1 MKIVIL
7 GGGFGGV
14 YTLKYLHK
22 LFHCSDKTRTIHGQ
36 NGQLINKINILS
48 EQSVLSP
55 KKFAVDVKFVL
66 VNKKN
71 YFLFT
76 PLLHEFA
83 TGSVSLE
90 NLVEPIRGIIRCC
103 DYEFIHGEV
112 KRIDLEKKIVYVDT
126 QTLQTSRGLGG
137 KNKNADFAQKEKNDI
152 SAESAFHSAKSAII
166 SYDYLVIALGA
177 KTNFYNIPGAEEN
190 SFTLKSL
197 DKAIRLR
204 NHFIHMF
211 EKYANDIYPNKNRM
225 DFPNKEPNN
234 NIYPNDNRIECPNR
248 RLNDELF
255 GENSGNLFGQNS
267 VSKFGPNLGNNLHSS
282 AELTFVI
289 VGGGA
294 TGVELAAEMSDY
306 FYKTFSKFY
315 PKEIISKV
323 KIILIEKEN
332 ELTPQFSPKLRKIA
346 LEVLKKK
353 NIEVILEK
361 GVKEVG
367 KDFIKLD
374 DETIIKTKTVIW
386 TAGVKPNLPE
396 IIGNVEKDSKG
407 RLIANEYLQVKNYDN
422 VFSIGDVCCFIQNQ
436 KPLPQLAQVAV
447 RQAKTVAKNILNLIK
462 NKPLEKFVYRHQG
475 DLISLG
481 RFFAI
486 GEIKNFTFSGFFAW
500 ILWRVVYLYKLISNK
515 DKVKTFTDWLLDFF
529 YPRDITEI

>member
-22 LFHCSDKTRTIHGQ
+22 FFHKTDIK
-36 NGQLINKINILS
+36 L
-48 EQSVLSP
+48 
-55 KKFAVDVKFVL
+55 VL

-76 PLLHEFA
+76 PLLHEFT

-90 NLVEPIRGIIRCC
+90 NLVEPIREIIRCC

-112 KRIDLEKKIVYVDT
+112 KRIDLEKKIVE
-126 QTLQTSRGLGG
+126 L
-137 KNKNADFAQKEKNDI
+137 N
-152 SAESAFHSAKSAII
+152 ESNL
-166 SYDYLVIALGA
+166 SYDYLIIALGS

-197 DKAIRLR
+197 DDAIRLR

-211 EKYANDIYPNKNRM
+211 EIALKDK
-225 DFPNKEPNN
+225 
-234 NIYPNDNRIECPNR
+234 
-248 RLNDELF
+248 DE
-255 GENSGNLFGQNS
+255 GI
-267 VSKFGPNLGNNLHSS
+267 
-282 AELTFVI
+282 LTFVI

-323 KIILIEKEN
+323 KIILVEKGN
-332 ELTPQFSPKLRKIA
+332 ELIPQFSPKLRKIA
-346 LEVLKKK
+346 LEVLRKK
-353 NIEVILEK
+353 NIEVILGK

-386 TAGVKPNLPE
+386 TAGVEPNLPE
-396 IIGNVEKDSKG
+396 IIGNIVKDNKE
-407 RLIANEYLQVKNYDN
+407 RLIVNEYLQVKNYEN
-422 VFSIGDVCCFIQNQ
+422 VFSIGDVCCYIQNQ

-447 RQAKTVAKNILNLIK
+447 RQAKFVAKNIFNLIK
-462 NKPLEKFVYRHQG
+462 NKPLEKFVYKHQG

-500 ILWRVVYLYKLISNK
+500 ILWRGVYLSKLISNK
-515 DKVKTFTDWLLDFF
+515 DKIKTFIDWLLDFF

>member
-22 LFHCSDKTRTIHGQ
+22 FFHHSDKIRTIHGQ

-48 EQSVLSP
+48 EPSVSSPKKVKLSEQSVLSP
-55 KKFAVDVKFVL
+55 KKSVVDVKLIL

-76 PLLHEFA
+76 PLLHEFT

-90 NLVEPIRGIIRCC
+90 NLVEPIREIIRCC
-103 DYEFIHGEV
+103 DYEFVHGEV
-112 KRIDLEKKIVYVDT
+112 KRIDLERKIVYVDT
-126 QTLQTSRGLGG
+126 QTMQTSDTDADSTDLTQTMQ
-137 KNKNADFAQKEKNDI
+137 NKI
-152 SAESAFHSAKSAII
+152 SAKSALSSAKSALSSAKSALNKISAKSAII

-197 DKAIRLR
+197 DDAIRLR

-211 EKYANDIYPNKNRM
+211 EKYADSADFTQTEQKN
-225 DFPNKEPNN
+225 
-234 NIYPNDNRIECPNR
+234 I
-248 RLNDELF
+248 
-255 GENSGNLFGQNS
+255 
-267 VSKFGPNLGNNLHSS
+267 S
-282 AELTFVI
+282 AESALNSAKSALNSAKSAFLTFVI

-323 KIILIEKEN
+323 KIILIERGN
-332 ELTPQFSPKLRKIA
+332 ELIPQFSPKLRKIA
-346 LEVLKKK
+346 LEVLRKK
-353 NIEVILEK
+353 NVEIILEK

-386 TAGVKPNLPE
+386 TAGVEPNLPE
-396 IIGNVEKDSKG
+396 IVGNIEKDGKG
-407 RLIANEYLQVKNYDN
+407 RLIVNEYLQVKNYEN
-422 VFSIGDVCCFIQNQ
+422 VFSIGDVCCYIQNQ

-447 RQAKTVAKNILNLIK
+447 REAKTVAKNIFNLIK
-462 NKPLEKFVYRHQG
+462 NKPLEKFVYKHQG

-486 GEIKNFTFSGFFAW
+486 GEIKNFTFSGFFTW
-500 ILWRVVYLYKLISNK
+500 ILWRGVYLSKLISNK
-515 DKVKTFTDWLLDFF
+515 DKIKTFIDWLLDFF

>member
-22 LFHCSDKTRTIHGQ
+22 FFCKRRLCRLYADYAEKDIDPDFADFTQTMQK
-36 NGQLINKINILS
+36 NIS
-48 EQSVLSP
+48 AKSAFNSA
-55 KKFAVDVKFVL
+55 KSAHNVKLVL

-103 DYEFIHGEV
+103 DYEFIHGEL
-112 KRIDLEKKIVYVDT
+112 KRIDLEKKIVE
-126 QTLQTSRGLGG
+126 LNE
-137 KNKNADFAQKEKNDI
+137 NKID
-152 SAESAFHSAKSAII
+152 
-166 SYDYLVIALGA
+166 YDYLVIALGA

-197 DKAIRLR
+197 DEAIRLR

-211 EKYANDIYPNKNRM
+211 EKYADSADLTQTRQKN
-225 DFPNKEPNN
+225 
-234 NIYPNDNRIECPNR
+234 I
-248 RLNDELF
+248 
-255 GENSGNLFGQNS
+255 
-267 VSKFGPNLGNNLHSS
+267 S
-282 AELTFVI
+282 ADPESYSAKSAFLTFVI

-323 KIILIEKEN
+323 KIILIEKGN
-332 ELTPQFSPKLRKIA
+332 ELIPQFSPKLRKIA

-386 TAGVKPNLPE
+386 TAGVEPNLPE

-407 RLIANEYLQVKNYDN
+407 RLIVNEYLQVKNYDN

-447 RQAKTVAKNILNLIK
+447 RQAKAVAKNILNLIK

-500 ILWRVVYLYKLISNK
+500 ILWRVVYLSKLISNK

>member
-1 MKIVIL
+1 
-7 GGGFGGV
+7 
-14 YTLKYLHK
+14 
-22 LFHCSDKTRTIHGQ
+22 
-36 NGQLINKINILS
+36 
-48 EQSVLSP
+48 
-55 KKFAVDVKFVL
+55 
-66 VNKKN
+66 
-71 YFLFT
+71 
-76 PLLHEFA
+76 
-83 TGSVSLE
+83 
-90 NLVEPIRGIIRCC
+90 
-103 DYEFIHGEV
+103 V
-112 KRIDLEKKIVYVDT
+112 KRIDLEKKIVELD
-126 QTLQTSRGLGG
+126 
-137 KNKNADFAQKEKNDI
+137 
-152 SAESAFHSAKSAII
+152 ESKLD
-166 SYDYLVIALGA
+166 YDYLVIALGA

-197 DKAIRLR
+197 DEAIRLR

-211 EKYANDIYPNKNRM
+211 EIASKDK
-225 DFPNKEPNN
+225 
-234 NIYPNDNRIECPNR
+234 
-248 RLNDELF
+248 DEGL
-255 GENSGNLFGQNS
+255 
-267 VSKFGPNLGNNLHSS
+267 
-282 AELTFVI
+282 LTFVI

-323 KIILIEKEN
+323 KIILIEKGN
-332 ELTPQFSPKLRKIA
+332 ELIPQFSPKLRKIA
-346 LEVLKKK
+346 LEVLKKR

-386 TAGVKPNLPE
+386 TAGVEPNLPE
-396 IIGNVEKDSKG
+396 IIGNIEKDNKE
-407 RLIANEYLQVKNYDN
+407 RLIVNEYLQVKNYEN
-422 VFSIGDVCCFIQNQ
+422 VFSIGDVCCYIQNQ

-447 RQAKTVAKNILNLIK
+447 RQAEFVAKNIFNLIK
-462 NKPLEKFVYRHQG
+462 NKPLEKFVYKHQG

-500 ILWRVVYLYKLISNK
+500 ILWRGVYLSKLISNK
-515 DKVKTFTDWLLDFF
+515 DKIKTFIDWLLDFF

>member
-22 LFHCSDKTRTIHGQ
+22 FFHKHTLYQSKARYRAGTNEDIK
-36 NGQLINKINILS
+36 LI
-48 EQSVLSP
+48 
-55 KKFAVDVKFVL
+55 L

-90 NLVEPIRGIIRCC
+90 NLVEPIREIIRCC

-112 KRIDLEKKIVYVDT
+112 KRIDLEKKIVE
-126 QTLQTSRGLGG
+126 LNE
-137 KNKNADFAQKEKNDI
+137 NKID
-152 SAESAFHSAKSAII
+152 
-166 SYDYLVIALGA
+166 YDYLVIALGS

-197 DKAIRLR
+197 DDAIKLR
-204 NHFIHMF
+204 NHFVHMF
-211 EKYANDIYPNKNRM
+211 EIASKDQ
-225 DFPNKEPNN
+225 
-234 NIYPNDNRIECPNR
+234 
-248 RLNDELF
+248 DE
-255 GENSGNLFGQNS
+255 EI
-267 VSKFGPNLGNNLHSS
+267 
-282 AELTFVI
+282 LTFVI

-294 TGVELAAEMSDY
+294 TGVELAGEMSDY

-323 KIILIEKEN
+323 KIILIERGD
-332 ELTPQFSPKLRKIA
+332 ELIPQFSTNLRKIA
-346 LEVLKKK
+346 LEVLRKK
-353 NIEVILEK
+353 NVEVILGK

-386 TAGVKPNLPE
+386 TAGVEPNLPE
-396 IIGNVEKDSKG
+396 IVGNIEKDNKG
-407 RLIANEYLQVKNYDN
+407 RLIVNEYLQVKNYNN
-422 VFSIGDVCCFIQNQ
+422 VFVLGDVCCFIQNQ
-436 KPLPQLAQVAV
+436 RPLPQLAQVAV
-447 RQAKTVAKNILNLIK
+447 RQAKAVAKNIFNLIK
-462 NKPLEKFVYRHQG
+462 NKPLEKFVYKHQG

-500 ILWRVVYLYKLISNK
+500 ILWRGVYLSKMISNK
-515 DKVKTFTDWLLDFF
+515 DKIKTFIDWLLDFF

>member
-76 PLLHEFA
+76 PLFHEFA

-112 KRIDLEKKIVYVDT
+112 KRIDLEKKIVE
-126 QTLQTSRGLGG
+126 LNE
-137 KNKNADFAQKEKNDI
+137 NKID
-152 SAESAFHSAKSAII
+152 
-166 SYDYLVIALGA
+166 YDYLVIALGA

-197 DKAIRLR
+197 DEAIRLR

-211 EKYANDIYPNKNRM
+211 EKYANDIYPNNR
-225 DFPNKEPNN
+225 PNKLPESSDRIESTRITRPNN

-267 VSKFGPNLGNNLHSS
+267 GSKFGPNLGNNLHSS

-332 ELTPQFSPKLRKIA
+332 ELISQFSPKLRKIA
-346 LEVLKKK
+346 LEVLRKK

-374 DETIIKTKTVIW
+374 DETIIKTKTVMW
-386 TAGVKPNLPE
+386 TAGVEPNLPE
-396 IIGNVEKDSKG
+396 IVGNIEKDSKG
-407 RLIANEYLQVKNYDN
+407 RLIVNEYLQVKNYDN

-447 RQAKTVAKNILNLIK
+447 RQAKTVAKNIFNLIK

-486 GEIKNFTFSGFFAW
+486 GEIKKFTFSGFFAW
-500 ILWRVVYLYKLISNK
+500 ILWRVVYLSKLISNK
-515 DKVKTFTDWLLDFF
+515 DKIKTFIDWLLDFF

>member
-22 LFHCSDKTRTIHGQ
+22 FFHNTDIK
-36 NGQLINKINILS
+36 L
-48 EQSVLSP
+48 
-55 KKFAVDVKFVL
+55 VL

-90 NLVEPIRGIIRCC
+90 NLVEPIREIIRCC

-112 KRIDLEKKIVYVDT
+112 KRIDLEKKIVE
-126 QTLQTSRGLGG
+126 LNE
-137 KNKNADFAQKEKNDI
+137 NKID
-152 SAESAFHSAKSAII
+152 
-166 SYDYLVIALGA
+166 YDYLVIALGS

-197 DKAIRLR
+197 DDAIRLR

-211 EKYANDIYPNKNRM
+211 EIASKDK
-225 DFPNKEPNN
+225 
-234 NIYPNDNRIECPNR
+234 
-248 RLNDELF
+248 DEGL
-255 GENSGNLFGQNS
+255 
-267 VSKFGPNLGNNLHSS
+267 
-282 AELTFVI
+282 LTFVI

-315 PKEIISKV
+315 PKEVISKV
-323 KIILIEKEN
+323 KIILIERGN
-332 ELTPQFSPKLRKIA
+332 ELIPQFSPKLRKIA
-346 LEVLKKK
+346 LEVLKKR
-353 NIEVILEK
+353 NIKVILEK

-386 TAGVKPNLPE
+386 TAGVQPNLPE
-396 IIGNVEKDSKG
+396 IIGNIEKDNKE
-407 RLIANEYLQVKNYDN
+407 RLIVNEYLQVKNYEN
-422 VFSIGDVCCFIQNQ
+422 VFSIGDVCSYIQNQ

-447 RQAKTVAKNILNLIK
+447 RQAEFVAKNIFNLIK
-462 NKPLEKFVYRHQG
+462 NKPLEKFVYKHQG

-486 GEIKNFTFSGFFAW
+486 GEIKNFTFSGFFTW
-500 ILWRVVYLYKLISNK
+500 ILWRGVYLSKVISNK
-515 DKVKTFTDWLLDFF
+515 DKIKTFIDWLLDFF

>member
-22 LFHCSDKTRTIHGQ
+22 FFHAHGLTRISTR
-36 NGQLINKINILS
+36 IN
-48 EQSVLSP
+48 
-55 KKFAVDVKFVL
+55 ADVKLVL

-83 TGSVSLE
+83 TGGVSLE
-90 NLVEPIRGIIRCC
+90 NLVEPIREIIRCC

-112 KRIDLEKKIVYVDT
+112 KRIDLEKKVVYVDT
-126 QTLQTSRGLGG
+126 QTLQTSRGLGR
-137 KNKNADFAQKEKNDI
+137 KNVNNADLKQTKQTFNIDADSPDFTQTMQKNISAKFASS
-152 SAESAFHSAKSAII
+152 SAESAFDSANFAII
-166 SYDYLVIALGA
+166 SYDYLVIALGS

-197 DKAIRLR
+197 DDAIRLR

-211 EKYANDIYPNKNRM
+211 EIASKDK
-225 DFPNKEPNN
+225 
-234 NIYPNDNRIECPNR
+234 
-248 RLNDELF
+248 DEGF
-255 GENSGNLFGQNS
+255 
-267 VSKFGPNLGNNLHSS
+267 
-282 AELTFVI
+282 LTFVI

-323 KIILIEKEN
+323 KIILIEKGN
-332 ELTPQFSPKLRKIA
+332 ELIPQFSPKLRKIA

-386 TAGVKPNLPE
+386 TAGVEPNLPE

-407 RLIANEYLQVKNYDN
+407 RLIVNEYLQVKNYDN

-500 ILWRVVYLYKLISNK
+500 ILWRVVYLSKLISNK

>member
-22 LFHCSDKTRTIHGQ
+22 LFHNRGLTQISTR
-36 NGQLINKINILS
+36 IN
-48 EQSVLSP
+48 
-55 KKFAVDVKFVL
+55 ADVKLVL

-76 PLLHEFA
+76 PLLHEFT

-90 NLVEPIRGIIRCC
+90 NLVEPIREIIRCC

-112 KRIDLEKKIVYVDT
+112 KRIDLEKKIVELD
-126 QTLQTSRGLGG
+126 
-137 KNKNADFAQKEKNDI
+137 
-152 SAESAFHSAKSAII
+152 ESKLD
-166 SYDYLVIALGA
+166 YDCLVIALGA

-197 DKAIRLR
+197 DEAIRLR

-211 EKYANDIYPNKNRM
+211 EIASKDK
-225 DFPNKEPNN
+225 
-234 NIYPNDNRIECPNR
+234 
-248 RLNDELF
+248 DEGL
-255 GENSGNLFGQNS
+255 
-267 VSKFGPNLGNNLHSS
+267 
-282 AELTFVI
+282 LTFVI

-306 FYKTFSKFY
+306 FYKTFSKIY

-323 KIILIEKEN
+323 KIILIEKGN
-332 ELTPQFSPKLRKIA
+332 ELIPQFSQKLRKIA
-346 LEVLKKK
+346 LEVLRKK
-353 NIEVILEK
+353 NINVILGK

-386 TAGVKPNLPE
+386 TAGVEPNLPE
-396 IIGNVEKDSKG
+396 IVGNIEKDNRG
-407 RLIANEYLQVKNYDN
+407 RLIVNEYLQVKNYEN
-422 VFSIGDVCCFIQNQ
+422 VFSIGDVCCYIQNQ

-447 RQAKTVAKNILNLIK
+447 REAEFVAKNIFNLIK

-481 RFFAI
+481 KFFAI
-486 GEIKNFTFSGFFAW
+486 GEIKNFTFSGFFTW
-500 ILWRVVYLYKLISNK
+500 IL
-515 DKVKTFTDWLLDFF
+515 
-529 YPRDITEI
+529 

>member
-14 YTLKYLHK
+14 YTLKYLNK
-22 LFHCSDKTRTIHGQ
+22 FFHYSDKKRTIHGQ

-55 KKFAVDVKFVL
+55 KKSAVDVKFVL

-76 PLLHEFA
+76 PLFHEFA

-103 DYEFIHGEV
+103 DYEFVHGEV
-112 KRIDLEKKIVYVDT
+112 KRIDLEKKVVE
-126 QTLQTSRGLGG
+126 LNE
-137 KNKNADFAQKEKNDI
+137 NKID
-152 SAESAFHSAKSAII
+152 
-166 SYDYLVIALGA
+166 YDYLVIALGA

-197 DKAIRLR
+197 DEAIRLR

-211 EKYANDIYPNKNRM
+211 EKYADSADLTQTRQKN
-225 DFPNKEPNN
+225 
-234 NIYPNDNRIECPNR
+234 I
-248 RLNDELF
+248 
-255 GENSGNLFGQNS
+255 
-267 VSKFGPNLGNNLHSS
+267 S
-282 AELTFVI
+282 ADSESYSAKSAFLTFVI

-332 ELTPQFSPKLRKIA
+332 ELISQFSPKLRKIA
-346 LEVLKKK
+346 LEVLRKK

-386 TAGVKPNLPE
+386 TAGVEPNLPE
-396 IIGNVEKDSKG
+396 IVGNIEKDKSG
-407 RLIANEYLQVKNYDN
+407 RLIVNEYLQVKNYDN
-422 VFSIGDVCCFIQNQ
+422 VFSIGDVSCFIQNQ

-447 RQAKTVAKNILNLIK
+447 RQAKTVAKNIFNLIK

-500 ILWRVVYLYKLISNK
+500 ILWRVVYLSKLISNK
-515 DKVKTFTDWLLDFF
+515 DKIKTFIDWLLDFF

>member
-14 YTLKYLHK
+14 YALKYLHK
-22 LFHCSDKTRTIHGQ
+22 FFHKCGSKQISTR
-36 NGQLINKINILS
+36 IN
-48 EQSVLSP
+48 
-55 KKFAVDVKFVL
+55 ADVKLVL

-76 PLLHEFA
+76 PLLHEFT

-90 NLVEPIRGIIRCC
+90 NLVEPIREIIRCC

-112 KRIDLEKKIVYVDT
+112 KRIDLEKKIVELD
-126 QTLQTSRGLGG
+126 
-137 KNKNADFAQKEKNDI
+137 
-152 SAESAFHSAKSAII
+152 ESKLD
-166 SYDYLVIALGA
+166 YDYLVIALGA

-197 DKAIRLR
+197 DEAIRLR

-211 EKYANDIYPNKNRM
+211 ETASKDK
-225 DFPNKEPNN
+225 
-234 NIYPNDNRIECPNR
+234 
-248 RLNDELF
+248 DEGL
-255 GENSGNLFGQNS
+255 
-267 VSKFGPNLGNNLHSS
+267 
-282 AELTFVI
+282 LTFVI

-315 PKEIISKV
+315 PKEFISRV
-323 KIILIEKEN
+323 KIILIEKGN
-332 ELTPQFSPKLRKIA
+332 ELIPQFSPKLRKIA
-346 LEVLKKK
+346 LEVLRKR

-386 TAGVKPNLPE
+386 TAGVEPNLPE
-396 IIGNVEKDSKG
+396 IIGNVGKDSKG
-407 RLIANEYLQVKNYDN
+407 RLIVNEYLQVKNYEN
-422 VFSIGDVCCFIQNQ
+422 VFSIGDVCCYIQNQ

-447 RQAKTVAKNILNLIK
+447 RQAEFVAKNIFNLIK
-462 NKPLEKFVYRHQG
+462 NKPLEKFVYKHQG

-486 GEIKNFTFSGFFAW
+486 GEIKNFTFSGFFTW
-500 ILWRVVYLYKLISNK
+500 ILWRGVYLSKMISNK
-515 DKVKTFTDWLLDFF
+515 DKIKTFVDWLLGFF

>member
-22 LFHCSDKTRTIHGQ
+22 FFHKRTPYQSKARYWAG
-36 NGQLINKINILS
+36 INEDI
-48 EQSVLSP
+48 
-55 KKFAVDVKFVL
+55 KFIL

-90 NLVEPIRGIIRCC
+90 NLVEPIREIIRCC

-112 KRIDLEKKIVYVDT
+112 KRIDLEKKIVE
-126 QTLQTSRGLGG
+126 L
-137 KNKNADFAQKEKNDI
+137 N
-152 SAESAFHSAKSAII
+152 ESKLD
-166 SYDYLVIALGA
+166 YDYLVIALGS
-177 KTNFYNIPGAEEN
+177 KINFYNIPGAEEN

-197 DKAIRLR
+197 DEAIRLR

-211 EKYANDIYPNKNRM
+211 EIASKDQ
-225 DFPNKEPNN
+225 
-234 NIYPNDNRIECPNR
+234 
-248 RLNDELF
+248 DE
-255 GENSGNLFGQNS
+255 
-267 VSKFGPNLGNNLHSS
+267 
-282 AELTFVI
+282 AILTFVI

-294 TGVELAAEMSDY
+294 TGVELAGEMSDY

-323 KIILIEKEN
+323 KIILIERGN
-332 ELTPQFSPKLRKIA
+332 ELIPQFSPKLRKIA
-346 LEVLKKK
+346 FEVLRKKK
-353 NIEVILEK
+353 VEVILGK
-361 GVKEVG
+361 GVKEVD
-367 KDFIKLD
+367 KDFVRLD

-386 TAGVKPNLPE
+386 TAGVEPNLPE
-396 IIGNVEKDSKG
+396 IVGNIEKDNKG
-407 RLIANEYLQVKNYDN
+407 RLIVNEYLQVKNYEN
-422 VFSIGDVCCFIQNQ
+422 VFALGDACCFIQNQ

-447 RQAKTVAKNILNLIK
+447 REAKIVAKNIFNLIQ
-462 NKPLEKFVYRHQG
+462 NKPLEKFVYKHQG

-481 RFFAI
+481 KFFAI
-486 GEIKNFTFSGFFAW
+486 GEIKNFTFSGFLAW
-500 ILWRVVYLYKLISNK
+500 ILWRGVYLSKMISNK
-515 DKVKTFTDWLLDFF
+515 DKIRTFIDWLLDFF

>member
-22 LFHCSDKTRTIHGQ
+22 FFHKHTLYQSKARYRAG
-36 NGQLINKINILS
+36 IN
-48 EQSVLSP
+48 E
-55 KKFAVDVKFVL
+55 DVKLVL

-90 NLVEPIRGIIRCC
+90 NLVEPIREIIRCC

-112 KRIDLEKKIVYVDT
+112 KRIDLENKIVEV
-126 QTLQTSRGLGG
+126 
-137 KNKNADFAQKEKNDI
+137 N
-152 SAESAFHSAKSAII
+152 ESKLD
-166 SYDYLVIALGA
+166 YDYLVIALGS

-197 DKAIRLR
+197 DDAIRLR

-211 EKYANDIYPNKNRM
+211 EIASKDK
-225 DFPNKEPNN
+225 
-234 NIYPNDNRIECPNR
+234 
-248 RLNDELF
+248 DEGL
-255 GENSGNLFGQNS
+255 
-267 VSKFGPNLGNNLHSS
+267 
-282 AELTFVI
+282 LTFVI

-294 TGVELAAEMSDY
+294 TGVELAGEMSDY

-323 KIILIEKEN
+323 KIILIEKGN
-332 ELTPQFSPKLRKIA
+332 ELIPQFSSKLRKIA

-353 NIEVILEK
+353 NVEVILGK

-386 TAGVKPNLPE
+386 TAGVEPNLPD
-396 IIGNVEKDSKG
+396 IVGNIEKDNKG
-407 RLIANEYLQVKNYDN
+407 RLIVNEYLQVKNYDN
-422 VFSIGDVCCFIQNQ
+422 VFALGDVCCFIQNQ
-436 KPLPQLAQVAV
+436 RPLPQLAQVAV
-447 RQAKTVAKNILNLIK
+447 RQAKAVAKNIFNLIK
-462 NKPLEKFVYRHQG
+462 NKPLEKFVYKHQG

-500 ILWRVVYLYKLISNK
+500 ILWRGVYLSKMISNK
-515 DKVKTFTDWLLDFF
+515 DKIKILIDWLLDLF

>member
-22 LFHCSDKTRTIHGQ
+22 FFHNTDIK
-36 NGQLINKINILS
+36 L
-48 EQSVLSP
+48 
-55 KKFAVDVKFVL
+55 VL

-90 NLVEPIRGIIRCC
+90 NLVEPVREIIRCC

-137 KNKNADFAQKEKNDI
+137 KNKNADFAQKEKNNI

-197 DKAIRLR
+197 DEAIKLR
-204 NHFIHMF
+204 NHFTHMF
-211 EKYANDIYPNKNRM
+211 EIASKDQ
-225 DFPNKEPNN
+225 
-234 NIYPNDNRIECPNR
+234 
-248 RLNDELF
+248 DE
-255 GENSGNLFGQNS
+255 EI
-267 VSKFGPNLGNNLHSS
+267 
-282 AELTFVI
+282 LTFVI

-294 TGVELAAEMSDY
+294 TGVELAGEMSDY

-323 KIILIEKEN
+323 KIILIERGN
-332 ELTPQFSPKLRKIA
+332 ELIPQFSPKLRKIA
-346 LEVLKKK
+346 LEVLRKK
-353 NIEVILEK
+353 NVEVILGK

-374 DETIIKTKTVIW
+374 DETIIKTKTIIW
-386 TAGVKPNLPE
+386 TAGVEPNLPE
-396 IIGNVEKDSKG
+396 IVGNIEKDSKG
-407 RLIANEYLQVKNYDN
+407 RLIVNEYLQVKNYDN
-422 VFSIGDVCCFIQNQ
+422 VFALGDVCCFIQDQ

-447 RQAKTVAKNILNLIK
+447 REAKIVAKNIFNLIQ
-462 NKPLEKFVYRHQG
+462 NKPLGKFVYKHQG
-475 DLISLG
+475 DLISVG

-486 GEIKNFTFSGFFAW
+486 GEIKNFTFSGFFTW
-500 ILWRVVYLYKLISNK
+500 ILWRGVYLSKMISNK
-515 DKVKTFTDWLLDFF
+515 DKIKILIDWLLDLF

>member
-1 MKIVIL
+1 MNIVIL

-22 LFHCSDKTRTIHGQ
+22 FFHTRGLTRISPR
-36 NGQLINKINILS
+36 IN
-48 EQSVLSP
+48 
-55 KKFAVDVKFVL
+55 ADVKLVL

-90 NLVEPIRGIIRCC
+90 NLVEPIREIIRCC

-112 KRIDLEKKIVYVDT
+112 KRIDLEKKVVYIKT
-126 QTLQTSRGLGG
+126 QQNNRKELPESSDRIESNRITRPNNNCPNKRPNGNETFGPNSVNKFGIDSGSEHSFGPDSGNTFG
-137 KNKNADFAQKEKNDI
+137 KNSGNFYV
-152 SAESAFHSAKSAII
+152 
-166 SYDYLVIALGA
+166 SYDYLVIALGS

-197 DKAIRLR
+197 DDAIRLR

-211 EKYANDIYPNKNRM
+211 EKYANDIYPNNL
-225 DFPNKEPNN
+225 PNKLPESS
-234 NIYPNDNRIECPNR
+234 DRI
-248 RLNDELF
+248 
-255 GENSGNLFGQNS
+255 FGQNS
-267 VSKFGPNLGNNLHSS
+267 GNTFGPHSGNKNIFGPNLGNKQHSS

-294 TGVELAAEMSDY
+294 TGVELAGEMSDY

-323 KIILIEKEN
+323 KIILIEKGN
-332 ELTPQFSPKLRKIA
+332 ELIPQFSPKLRKIA
-346 LEVLKKK
+346 FEVLKKK
-353 NIEVILEK
+353 NVEVILGK

-386 TAGVKPNLPE
+386 TAGVEPNLPE

-407 RLIANEYLQVKNYDN
+407 RLIVNEYLQVKNYDN
-422 VFSIGDVCCFIQNQ
+422 VFALGDVCSFIQNQ

-447 RQAKTVAKNILNLIK
+447 RQAKAVAKNIFNLIQ

-500 ILWRVVYLYKLISNK
+500 LLWRGVYLSKLISNK
-515 DKVKTFTDWLLDFF
+515 DKIKTFIDWLLDFF

>member
-22 LFHCSDKTRTIHGQ
+22 FFHNTDIK
-36 NGQLINKINILS
+36 L
-48 EQSVLSP
+48 
-55 KKFAVDVKFVL
+55 VL

-90 NLVEPIRGIIRCC
+90 NLVEPIREIIRCC

-112 KRIDLEKKIVYVDT
+112 KRIDLENKIVE
-126 QTLQTSRGLGG
+126 LNENNL
-137 KNKNADFAQKEKNDI
+137 
-152 SAESAFHSAKSAII
+152 
-166 SYDYLVIALGA
+166 SYDYLVIALGS

-197 DKAIRLR
+197 DDAIRLR
-204 NHFIHMF
+204 NRFIHMF
-211 EKYANDIYPNKNRM
+211 EIA
-225 DFPNKEPNN
+225 
-234 NIYPNDNRIECPNR
+234 
-248 RLNDELF
+248 
-255 GENSGNLFGQNS
+255 
-267 VSKFGPNLGNNLHSS
+267 SKDQ
-282 AELTFVI
+282 EETILTFVI

-306 FYKTFSKFY
+306 FYKTFSKIY

-323 KIILIEKEN
+323 KIILIEKGN
-332 ELTPQFSPKLRKIA
+332 ELIPQFSPKLRKVA
-346 LEVLKKK
+346 LEVLRKK
-353 NIEVILEK
+353 NINVILGK

-386 TAGVKPNLPE
+386 TAGVEPNLPE
-396 IIGNVEKDSKG
+396 IVGNVEKDNKG
-407 RLIANEYLQVKNYDN
+407 RLIVNEYLQVKNYEN
-422 VFSIGDVCCFIQNQ
+422 VFGVGDVCCYIRNQ

-447 RQAKTVAKNILNLIK
+447 RQAKAVAKNIFNLIK
-462 NKPLEKFVYRHQG
+462 NKPLEKFVYKHQG

-500 ILWRVVYLYKLISNK
+500 ILWRGVYLSKLISNK
-515 DKVKTFTDWLLDFF
+515 DKIKTFIDWLLDLF

>member
-22 LFHCSDKTRTIHGQ
+22 LFCNRRLCRLYADYAEKDIDTDFGDFTQTIQ
-36 NGQLINKINILS
+36 KNIS
-48 EQSVLSP
+48 AKSASNSVKS
-55 KKFAVDVKFVL
+55 ARNVKLVL

-83 TGSVSLE
+83 TGGVSLE
-90 NLVEPIRGIIRCC
+90 NLVEPIREIIRCC

-126 QTLQTSRGLGG
+126 QISRALGG
-137 KNKNADFAQKEKNDI
+137 KNKNADFVQKEKNNI
-152 SAESAFHSAKSAII
+152 FAESAFHSAKSAII
-166 SYDYLVIALGA
+166 SYDYLVIALGS

-197 DKAIRLR
+197 DDAIRLR

-211 EKYANDIYPNKNRM
+211 EKYADSADLTQTRQKNKNADYT
-225 DFPNKEPNN
+225 DFTQA
-234 NIYPNDNRIECPNR
+234 
-248 RLNDELF
+248 
-255 GENSGNLFGQNS
+255 GQNEI
-267 VSKFGPNLGNNLHSS
+267 S
-282 AELTFVI
+282 AKAKSALNSAKSASLTFVI

-294 TGVELAAEMSDY
+294 TGVELAGEMSDY

-323 KIILIEKEN
+323 KIILIERGN
-332 ELTPQFSPKLRKIA
+332 ELIPQFSPKLRKIA
-346 LEVLKKK
+346 LETLRKK
-353 NIEVILEK
+353 NIEVILGK

-374 DETIIKTKTVIW
+374 DETIIKTKTIIW
-386 TAGVKPNLPE
+386 TAGVEPNLPE
-396 IIGNVEKDSKG
+396 IVGNIEKDSKG
-407 RLIANEYLQVKNYDN
+407 RLIVNEYLQVKNYDN
-422 VFSIGDVCCFIQNQ
+422 VFALGDVCCFIQDQ

-447 RQAKTVAKNILNLIK
+447 REARVVAKNIFNLIQ
-462 NKPLEKFVYRHQG
+462 NKPLEKFVYKHQG

-486 GEIKNFTFSGFFAW
+486 GEIKNFTFSGFFVW
-500 ILWRVVYLYKLISNK
+500 ILWRGVYLSKMISNK
-515 DKVKTFTDWLLDFF
+515 NKIRTFIDWLLDFF
-529 YPRDITEI
+529 YPRDVTEI

>member
-22 LFHCSDKTRTIHGQ
+22 LFHTRGLTRISTR
-36 NGQLINKINILS
+36 IN
-48 EQSVLSP
+48 
-55 KKFAVDVKFVL
+55 ADVKLFL

-90 NLVEPIRGIIRCC
+90 NLVEPIREIIKCC
-103 DYEFIHGEV
+103 DYEFVHGEV
-112 KRIDLEKKIVYVDT
+112 KRIDLEKKIVE
-126 QTLQTSRGLGG
+126 L
-137 KNKNADFAQKEKNDI
+137 N
-152 SAESAFHSAKSAII
+152 ESKFD
-166 SYDYLVIALGA
+166 YDYLVIALGS

-197 DKAIRLR
+197 DDAIRLR

-211 EKYANDIYPNKNRM
+211 EIASKDK
-225 DFPNKEPNN
+225 
-234 NIYPNDNRIECPNR
+234 
-248 RLNDELF
+248 DEEL
-255 GENSGNLFGQNS
+255 
-267 VSKFGPNLGNNLHSS
+267 
-282 AELTFVI
+282 LTFVI

-294 TGVELAAEMSDY
+294 TGVELAGEMSDY
-306 FYKTFSKFY
+306 FYKIFSKFY

-323 KIILIEKEN
+323 KIILIEKGN
-332 ELTPQFSPKLRKIA
+332 ELIPQFSPKLRKIA
-346 LEVLKKK
+346 FEVLKKK
-353 NIEVILEK
+353 NVEVILGK

-374 DETIIKTKTVIW
+374 DETIIKTKTVVW
-386 TAGVKPNLPE
+386 TAGIEPNLPE
-396 IIGNVEKDSKG
+396 IIGNIEKDSKG
-407 RLIANEYLQVKNYDN
+407 RLIVNEYLQIKNYDN
-422 VFSIGDVCCFIQNQ
+422 VFALGDVCSFIQNQ

-447 RQAKTVAKNILNLIK
+447 RQAKAVAKNIFNLIQ
-462 NKPLEKFVYRHQG
+462 NKPLEKFVYKHQG

-500 ILWRVVYLYKLISNK
+500 ILWRGVYLSKMISNK
-515 DKVKTFTDWLLDFF
+515 DRIKTFVDWLLGFF